1 MVDQAVELP
10 EGAKHLYWACVGS
23 ASASLADVAGV
34 AWIYGLQSNRNDWP
48 AVLKV
53 IEMLEAKARELGYP
67 SVFSETENPA
77 IAKVSKR
84 YGYEKRAI
92 VLEKKL

>member
-1 MVDQAVELP
+1 MADETVELP
-10 EGAKHLYWACVGS
+10 EGAKRLCRACVGS
-23 ASASLADVAGV
+23 ASASLADIAGV
-34 AWIYGLQSNRNDWP
+34 AWIYGLQSNRNDGP

-67 SVFSETENPA
+67 SVFSETENPSV
-77 IAKVSKR
+77 AKVSER
-84 YGYEKRAI
+84 YGYVKRAI